1 MRTKK
6 EEAIMKA
13 KAKEDAVFSSI
24 KTIAENYRQDPALM
38 AELFAF
44 GSKFY
49 KYSPRNTMLI
59 LNQNRGA
66 EFVASFQGWK
76 NLGYSVKRGEHG
88 LNILVPVDVTY
99 LRNGTGKDDWV
110 QLRNATPELKRQYEL
125 GNVESQKMRFY
136 KVGTV
141 FDIAQTNMPVEEYPK
156 YFNMGISSELHD
168 DIAKGLISFS
178 EDVLHC
184 KVVTEDLSSISL
196 RGYYSQSD
204 NHISLNDKLQSTQL
218 LSTLSHELGHA
229 LIHNAPSDKSAS
241 QKEFEA
247 DALSIMLDSAYGVET
262 TQSRISHLSQ
272 HFRGFENDILEQNLD
287 KSATDQQ
294 MAVDLAMH
302 ESFGDVFQIFRD
314 NIDVINE
321 HVYQF
326 VPKEQLQGLTA
337 TQKIIPKVEHSQGK
351 TFIQEAIE
359 KAQAEQG
366 NISHNMEQEV
376 ELEGDMQR

>member
-1 MRTKK
+1 
-6 EEAIMKA
+6 
-13 KAKEDAVFSSI
+13 
-24 KTIAENYRQDPALM
+24 M

-156 YFNMGISSELHD
+156 YFNMGISSEP
-168 DIAKGLISFS
+168 A
-178 EDVLHC
+178 
-184 KVVTEDLSSISL
+184 
-196 RGYYSQSD
+196 
-204 NHISLNDKLQSTQL
+204 
-218 LSTLSHELGHA
+218 
-229 LIHNAPSDKSAS
+229 
-241 QKEFEA
+241 
-247 DALSIMLDSAYGVET
+247 
-262 TQSRISHLSQ
+262 
-272 HFRGFENDILEQNLD
+272 
-287 KSATDQQ
+287 
-294 MAVDLAMH
+294 
-302 ESFGDVFQIFRD
+302 
-314 NIDVINE
+314 
-321 HVYQF
+321 
-326 VPKEQLQGLTA
+326 
-337 TQKIIPKVEHSQGK
+337 
-351 TFIQEAIE
+351 
-359 KAQAEQG
+359 
-366 NISHNMEQEV
+366 
-376 ELEGDMQR
+376 